1 MKPSDLKRLYSNVK
15 PSTDLDQQVLSDIDC
30 LRASMPSHV
39 TPHRALVPAIAC
51 AVCLLVAALYLSTG
65 AAPDGNDAAIHSA
78 VSNAFNLEVAE
89 ANDSTGSTEIAAS
102 PSGLM
107 PVNEGVDAAHLEL
120 MLNLDVRGANVSSV
134 TYRMAASPTRTIRTT
149 GERRG
154 DEEPIQSY
162 DTVRIVASDPQEGVG
177 QSSSDGDS
185 YTINYQQGSGV
196 GTYQTADGLYPTL
209 AVYARSAEFWSS
221 DPTLA
226 LLHKWVATGTT
237 FDEFD
242 TDPSHTTDSSTQRPD
257 ETDEEYRAR
266 QQDSLQTVI
275 AASDQAASEYHESF
289 DERAASSQSF
299 RAWMKS
305 LYIKNFEFCAEE
317 LAACR
322 LEATVS
328 FADGSTETHLY
339 RISLVSSYEEVLSDR
354 FDALCGL
361 DGDFSRQ
368 LAGKLPWKS
377 WATPTDEQ
385 IANDDRLSVPI
396 FSIEEVSE

>member
-15 PSTDLDQQVLSDIDC
+15 PSTELDQQVLDDIDGP
-30 LRASMPSHV
+30 RASMPSHV
-39 TPHRALVPAIAC
+39 IPHRALVPVIAS
-51 AVCLLVAALYLSTG
+51 AACLLAAVLYLSVS
-65 AAPDGNDAAIHSA
+65 AAPVEDGVTIHGP
-78 VSNAFNLEVAE
+78 VSNAFNLEIAE
-89 ANDSTGSTEIAAS
+89 ANDSTGSTEITAS

-107 PVNEGVDAAHLEL
+107 PVNEGVNAAYLEL

-134 TYRMAASPTRTIRTT
+134 TYCMAASPTRTIRTT

-162 DTVRIVASDPQEGVG
+162 DTVKIVAADPQEGAG
-177 QSSSDGDS
+177 RSNSNNDS
-185 YTINYQQGSGV
+185 YTISYQQGSGV

-209 AVYARSAEFWSS
+209 VVYARSAEFWNS

-226 LLHKWVATGTT
+226 LLHSWTTTSTT

-242 TDPSHTTDSSTQRPD
+242 TDPSHTTDSSVQRPD
-257 ETDEEYRAR
+257 ETNEEYRAR
-266 QQDSLQTVI
+266 QQKNLQTVI
-275 AASDQAASEYHESF
+275 AASDQAESEYHESF
-289 DERAASSQSF
+289 EGHAASSQSF
-299 RAWMKS
+299 YVWMKS

-339 RISLVSSYEEVLSDR
+339 RISLVDDYEEVLGNR
-354 FDALCGL
+354 FDALCDL

-368 LAGKLPWKS
+368 LADKLPWKS
-377 WATPTDEQ
+377 WTTPTDEQ
-385 IANDDRLSVPI
+385 IASDSRLSAPI
-396 FSIEEVSE
+396 FSIEEVDE